1 MWSTCER
8 KRFHG
13 PRKREIFAVI
23 MRPLV
28 DGHAIQL
35 SPWECYVS
43 SSPSIL
49 ARVCEFIPE
58 VTGNPALVPSTAQDD
73 REGARRPGGTGQ
85 SRLAENVTPHGL
97 IRHNVEHDADPVPS
111 PLRTPQ
117 LLLDARLF

>member
-1 MWSTCER
+1 MSLGHDVPRDSKWMWSTCER

-49 ARVCEFIPE
+49 ARVCLSHHCGALTLFGLPLAS
-58 VTGNPALVPSTAQDD
+58 VNPSLK
-73 REGARRPGGTGQ
+73 
-85 SRLAENVTPHGL
+85 
-97 IRHNVEHDADPVPS
+97 
-111 PLRTPQ
+111 
-117 LLLDARLF
+117 